1 MNDNL
6 IFSDPESVSCEV
18 CAKAVPRSAALQ
30 AESRDGVAYFCGPD
44 CYDNWSGTRTPER
57 EPHEAQGGQGHRKS
71 RDERMK
77 RLVKQ
82 HPQRDEPRADSVE
95 RNEVPP
101 R

>member
-1 MNDNL
+1 MSNDL
-6 IFSDPESVSCEV
+6 IFPVPESVSCEV

-30 AESRDGVAYFCGPD
+30 AESRDGIAYFCGTD
-44 CYDNWSGTRTPER
+44 CYDNWSRVRAPER
-57 EPHEAQGGQGHRKS
+57 GPHEVQAGQGHRKS

-82 HPQRDEPRADSVE
+82 HPLRDEPRVDSVE
-95 RNEVPP
+95 PDEVPQ